1 MQLRFDEWSK
11 LEFKEARAWYAAI
24 RPALGRA
31 FADEVKLA
39 GQRIVHM
46 PQMYPLETGDI
57 RRCVLNRFPC
67 ILRYALRG
75 DIVLIVA
82 VSHQHRAPGYWV
94 DRIPHA

>member
-1 MQLRFDEWSK
+1 M
-11 LEFKEARAWYAAI
+11 
-24 RPALGRA
+24 GRA

-57 RRCVLNRFPC
+57 RRCVLNQFPY